1 MGLAGCPDVFSFWLQ
16 EVEAIA
22 ARPVRM
28 NSLFVF
34 MYSAL
39 IYVVLIDFA

>member
-22 ARPVRM
+22 ARPARM

-34 MYSAL
+34 MYSA
-39 IYVVLIDFA
+39 